1 MHNSLSDEDYSKIIY
16 DLKDNHKELIYFLY
30 LRDFTTNQLAAM
42 RNQSDRNIRGVRSTV
57 LGQIEK
63 KVLLVLTDRLG
74 QDFPFTGEERDFLSR
89 HAKDLPAALEKL
101 DKEKL
106 ALLKKMGVMVRKIAR
121 EQSKLETK
129 QDKNNANDKK
139 AV

>member
-1 MHNSLSDEDYSKIIY
+1 
-16 DLKDNHKELIYFLY
+16 
-30 LRDFTTNQLAAM
+30 M
-42 RNQSDRNIRGVRSTV
+42 RNQSDRNIRGIRSTV

-89 HAKDLPAALEKL
+89 HAKYLPTALEKL

-106 ALLKKMGVMVRKIAR
+106 DIIKMIGVMVRKIAR
-121 EQSKLETK
+121 EQAKLETK

>member
-1 MHNSLSDEDYSKIIY
+1 MLSFLI
-16 DLKDNHKELIYFLY
+16 LDNTSNTAVRTFYNTFFIYFSKCLCP
-30 LRDFTTNQLAAM
+30 FEMLAAM

-63 KVLLVLTDRLG
+63 KVLLVLADRLG
-74 QDFPFTGEERDFLSR
+74 QDFPFIGEERDFLSR
-89 HAKDLPAALEKL
+89 HAKNLPTPLEKL
-101 DKEKL
+101 DKEKI
-106 ALLKKMGVMVRKIAR
+106 ALIKKIGVMVRKIAR
-121 EQSKLETK
+121 EKAKLETK